1 VSQPSADSSAT
12 LALWM
17 GILDA
22 NGAGFVHGGTVMK
35 LCDEAA
41 GLAAVRHS
49 HCRVVTAGMDRMTF
63 LTPIQIG
70 SLVTF
75 QASVNAAWRTSMEVG
90 VRVDTENPRTGEKRH
105 SNSAYLT
112 LVAVDDDGRPVPV
125 PPVEP
130 VTDVQHRRAREA
142 QLRRVNRLAE
152 RDQIRSGR

>member
-1 VSQPSADSSAT
+1 MTQPPGETEAT
-12 LALWM
+12 LAIWL
-17 GILDA
+17 GVRDA
-22 NGAGFVHGGTVMK
+22 NGAGFIHGGTVMK

-41 GLAAVRHS
+41 ALAAVRHS

-63 LTPIQIG
+63 LTPIHIG

-75 QASVNAAWRTSMEVG
+75 QASINAAWRTSMEVG

-112 LVAVDDDGRPVPV
+112 IVAVDESGNPVPV
-125 PPVEP
+125 PPFEP
-130 VTDVQHRRAREA
+130 VTETQHRRAREA